1 MAKAKQK
8 DLKQKDFL
16 SRFAD
21 AGEEAFQFISSAPGA
36 DRVLGSALGV
46 LHNMR
51 DQIDTLSR
59 RVRGIE
65 NLEQRVVK
73 LEREV
78 AKLQRASK
86 ASSGGKATSSRA
98 STASRTAA
106 SAKPSSQAT
115 KKKT

>member
-1 MAKAKQK
+1 MATKQKQKQKQK
-8 DLKQKDFL
+8 DLL

-21 AGEEAFQFISSAPGA
+21 AGEEAFQFISAAPGA

-78 AKLQRASK
+78 AKLSR
-86 ASSGGKATSSRA
+86 SSSSSSSSRKPSTSPSASRA
-98 STASRTAA
+98 SST
-106 SAKPSSQAT
+106 AKPTT